1 VALSDRRYPIVS
13 KVVPLRA
20 PMARGAAGDDLGA
33 AAPES
38 RPGVCYRLR
47 MSGFDL
53 HTHSTRS
60 DGTLAPREVVELA
73 ASRDLAGIALT
84 DHDTT
89 DGLPEAR
96 EAAGDKGLEV
106 LTGCELS
113 AEHDGQPVHVLG
125 YAFDPGEPRFAARRG
140 WIRAGRVGRAERMV
154 QRLRELGVDISLQR
168 VLELAAGGSVGR
180 PHVAR
185 AMVEAGVVPD
195 VAAAFSPQWIGT
207 GGRAYLAK
215 LAVTP
220 VEGVELIRGAGG
232 VAVLAHPS
240 IHAGAMAVPESVI
253 RAMAEAGMAGLEVD
267 HPDQPPADRAH
278 WRRLAAELGLEVT
291 GSSDCHGALYGY
303 RMGVCR
309 TPEDVLE
316 RLLARRPSK
325 GLRVESSQ

>member
-1 VALSDRRYPIVS
+1 MP
-13 KVVPLRA
+13 
-20 PMARGAAGDDLGA
+20 
-33 AAPES
+33 
-38 RPGVCYRLR
+38 
-47 MSGFDL
+47 GFDL
-53 HTHSTRS
+53 HTHSTCS

-73 ASRDLAGIALT
+73 ASRELAGIALT

-96 EAAGDKGLEV
+96 EAARDKGLEV

-125 YAFDPGEPRFAARRG
+125 YAFDPDEPVFAARRA

-154 QRLRELGVDISLQR
+154 QRLRELGADVSLER

-195 VAAAFSPQWIGT
+195 VGAAFLPEWIGT
-207 GGRAYLAK
+207 GGRAYVAK
-215 LAVTP
+215 QAVTP

-240 IHAGAMAVPESVI
+240 IHAGARSVPEPVI

-267 HPDQPPADRAH
+267 HPDQPPEDRAH
-278 WRRLAAELGLEVT
+278 WRSLAAELGLEAT

-309 TPEDVLE
+309 TPQDVLE
-316 RLLARRPSK
+316 RLLARRPS
-325 GLRVESSQ
+325 GV